1 MFRAVTEGWKRT
13 MTGARYGS
21 AKRGSATLSTCKAVT
36 GRILFVLAAAMV
48 VAGNLFAEPAAFDP
62 GAVFPILPWSPLHG
76 WKPPFEVAHN
86 EGLASMKACNFTI
99 AGFARPE
106 DLPECERLGLAA
118 IVIPDS
124 GFIAGKEWRNLSD
137 AAIDRMVRSI
147 VEKTK
152 NSPAVMGYFLCDEPG
167 ASSFPALAKAVAA
180 VKKYAPGKLAYIN
193 LFPDYA
199 TLGAKD
205 VSQLETPTY
214 AEYLERYTAEV
225 KPQFVS
231 YDNYMVQYSL
241 DLREPAKAA
250 SYYKNLLDVR
260 RVALAS
266 AIPFWNIVSSNQVR
280 KFTTIPSPANLAHQA
295 YTTLAAGGRGLSWY
309 TYYAGGYGYAP
320 VDSAG
325 AKTVVWHHLSDVNRE
340 VAVIGPVM
348 SRLAST
354 GVWFTS
360 PPPVEGL
367 PVKPGGLV
375 RAVSADVPLMIGEFE
390 GADRTGYIMVVNLS
404 LERSARFAVET
415 TGARRIADALSAED
429 GSWRPVSMIA
439 GYWLTAG
446 EGVLLRFR

>member
-1 MFRAVTEGWKRT
+1 MFGRSRRDGKDNDWCTLRFGEEGFGHFINLQSGDGTHPVR
-13 MTGARYGS
+13 S
-21 AKRGSATLSTCKAVT
+21 C
-36 GRILFVLAAAMV
+36 GRDGCW
-48 VAGNLFAEPAAFDP
+48 GNLFAEPAAFDP

-86 EGLASMKACNFTI
+86 EGLASMRLVTSPSPVSPVR
-99 AGFARPE
+99 RP
-106 DLPECERLGLAA
+106 PECERLGLAA

-152 NSPAVMGYFLCDEPG
+152 KVRLSWDT
-167 ASSFPALAKAVAA
+167 SSATNGSIVVSRPRQGGRGGEKVRA
-180 VKKYAPGKLAYIN
+180 GKLAYIN

-320 VDSAG
+320 VDSA
-325 AKTVVWHHLSDVNRE
+325 AQ
-340 VAVIGPVM
+340 
-348 SRLAST
+348 
-354 GVWFTS
+354 
-360 PPPVEGL
+360 
-367 PVKPGGLV
+367 
-375 RAVSADVPLMIGEFE
+375 
-390 GADRTGYIMVVNLS
+390 
-404 LERSARFAVET
+404 
-415 TGARRIADALSAED
+415 
-429 GSWRPVSMIA
+429 RPSSGITFPM
-439 GYWLTAG
+439 
-446 EGVLLRFR
+446 